1 MGSQADCFVLS
12 HSPPRRKV
20 LSFRHCT
27 RRGPYGGRMRRR
39 EFIRLISGSTALLS
53 LMAHAQQ
60 PDRKRRIGVLMG
72 IADNDPEARPRV
84 EAFERGLQELG
95 WAEGQNIHLDYRWTA
110 GDPDR
115 TLLFAKEIFD
125 LKPDVILVHSSP
137 AVAALRQLT
146 SKIPLVFVLIA
157 DPIGSGFVA
166 SLAHPGGNVT
176 GFMNA
181 EATMA
186 GKWLGL
192 IKEIAPKIEQV
203 ALIYNPRTSPYHSYL
218 REFDATAGQFKIRAV
233 PMPVLD
239 AAELEHALHA
249 LGQEPNSAFFVV
261 PDVFVQVH
269 RALIIKLAEEYRLP
283 AIYPYRFF
291 PTSGGLLSYGFDTV
305 IVFRQAASY
314 VDKIMKGVVPADL
327 PVQAPSIFKMVV
339 NLKAARAIGLTI
351 PESFLVNADEVID

>member
-1 MGSQADCFVLS
+1 ML
-12 HSPPRRKV
+12 
-20 LSFRHCT
+20 
-27 RRGPYGGRMRRR
+27 RR
-39 EFIRLISGSTALLS
+39 EFVGLISGSAALWS
-53 LMAHAQQ
+53 LAAQAQQ
-60 PDRKRRIGVLMG
+60 PERKRHIGVLMG

-84 EAFERGLQELG
+84 EAFERGLRELG
-95 WAEGQNIHLDYRWTA
+95 WAEGHNIRLDYRWTA

-115 TLLFAKEIFD
+115 TVLFAKEIVE
-125 LKPDVILVHSSP
+125 LRPDVIVVHSSP
-137 AVAALRQLT
+137 AVAALRHLT
-146 SKIPLVFVLIA
+146 AKIPLVFVLIA
-157 DPIGSGFVA
+157 DPIGSGFVE

-192 IKEIAPKIEQV
+192 IKEIAPKIERV

-218 REFDATAGQFKIRAV
+218 REFDSTAKQFKLQAV
-233 PMPVLD
+233 STPVLD
-239 AAELEHALHA
+239 AAELEHALQA
-249 LGQEPNSAFFVV
+249 LGQQPNSAFFVV

-305 IVFRQAASY
+305 IAFHQAASY

-327 PVQAPSIFKMVV
+327 PVQAPAIFKMVV

-351 PESFLVNADEVID
+351 PESFLVHADEVID

>member
-1 MGSQADCFVLS
+1 M
-12 HSPPRRKV
+12 H
-20 LSFRHCT
+20 
-27 RRGPYGGRMRRR
+27 RR
-39 EFIRLISGSTALLS
+39 EFITLISGAVAIGPLT
-53 LMAHAQQ
+53 AHAQQ

-72 IADNDPEARPRV
+72 IADSDPEAKPRV
-84 EAFERGLQELG
+84 EAFQKGLQDLG
-95 WAEGQNIHLDYRWTA
+95 WTEGHNVHLDYRWTA

-115 TLLFAKEIFD
+115 TVLFAKEIFD
-125 LKPDVILVHSSP
+125 LKPDIILVHSSP

-157 DPIGSGFVA
+157 DPIGSGFVE
-166 SLAHPGGNVT
+166 SLSHPGGNVT

-192 IKEIAPKIEQV
+192 IMEVAPKIERV

-218 REFDATAGQFKIRAV
+218 REFDATARQFGVQAV
-233 PMPVLD
+233 PTPVLD
-239 AAELEHALHA
+239 AAELEGALKK

-305 IVFRQAASY
+305 IAFRQAASY
-314 VDKIMKGVVPADL
+314 VDRIMKGTLPADL
-327 PVQAPSIFKMVV
+327 PVQAPATFHMVV

-351 PESFLVNADEVID
+351 PESFLVRADEVID

>member
-1 MGSQADCFVLS
+1 
-12 HSPPRRKV
+12 
-20 LSFRHCT
+20 
-27 RRGPYGGRMRRR
+27 MRRR

-176 GFMNA
+176 GFNA

-203 ALIYNPRTSPYHSYL
+203 ALIYNPRTAPYHS
-218 REFDATAGQFKIRAV
+218 
-233 PMPVLD
+233 
-239 AAELEHALHA
+239 
-249 LGQEPNSAFFVV
+249 
-261 PDVFVQVH
+261 
-269 RALIIKLAEEYRLP
+269 
-283 AIYPYRFF
+283 
-291 PTSGGLLSYGFDTV
+291 
-305 IVFRQAASY
+305 
-314 VDKIMKGVVPADL
+314 
-327 PVQAPSIFKMVV
+327 
-339 NLKAARAIGLTI
+339 
-351 PESFLVNADEVID
+351 